1 MKRGIFVVVALLVAT
16 LLSGNAF
23 AAKAS
28 PGYKTEIDGMLSI
41 ATEPAGGFGET
52 IGLGVGMGFDLSDTL
67 KPSSGKIFGRVDIN
81 YFNWDESVFGVD
93 VEYTRIPIFVG
104 GRYYIPTHDA
114 KIDIFVEAGLEFSFD
129 KAEAA
134 VVEPFPPFNTVRAS
148 ESDLNIGITPGIGIE
163 VPISNDGLFVGGDA
177 RWHMIT
183 DDYFT
188 LSFVIGKKF

>member
-1 MKRGIFVVVALLVAT
+1 MKRGILVLVALLVAT

-28 PGYKTEIDGMLSI
+28 PGYRTEIDGMLSI
-41 ATEPAGGFGET
+41 ASDPGGDFGST
-52 IGLGVGMGFDLSDTL
+52 LGLGVGMGFDLSDTL

-81 YFNWDESVFGVD
+81 YFNWDQTVFGVD
-93 VEYTRIPIFVG
+93 LEFTRIPIFVG

-129 KAEAA
+129 DEEVFVPGLGKA
-134 VVEPFPPFNTVRAS
+134 S
-148 ESDLNIGITPGIGIE
+148 SSDLNIGLTPGIGIE

-177 RWHMIT
+177 RWHIV
-183 DDYFT
+183 DNDYFT
-188 LSFVIGKKF
+188 VSFVIGKRF